1 MFYLNSK
8 VYILMKNNV
17 IRQIFLITSC
27 QLSLSKQIM
36 QMLKLQP
43 FIFPCC
49 AVMPHLFIAFVFPS
63 SNTVGIGFQT
73 LDRITD
79 HTNKF
84 YKQKLNG
91 DNNPLTIN
99 NFTQTIQ
106 IYDADI
112 NIAVNMERQGI
123 RKCPCIS
130 RTCR

>member
-1 MFYLNSK
+1 
-8 VYILMKNNV
+8 
-17 IRQIFLITSC
+17 
-27 QLSLSKQIM
+27 
-36 QMLKLQP
+36 
-43 FIFPCC
+43 
-49 AVMPHLFIAFVFPS
+49 MPHLFIAFVFPS

-84 YKQKLNG
+84 YKEKLNG

-99 NFTQTIQ
+99 NFPQTIQ

-112 NIAVNMERQGI
+112 NIAVNMEKQGI

-130 RTCR
+130 HTCR